1 MREADVKSINTLSRK
16 EIIAKP
22 KDKMVLSNAL
32 ISAPVEYSGGA
43 FYFQLEN
50 SDFNVVML
58 DSSFVWSFVEILN

>member
-32 ISAPVEYSGGA
+32 ISAPVEYSGR
-43 FYFQLEN
+43 FL
-50 SDFNVVML
+50 
-58 DSSFVWSFVEILN
+58 SSLKILILFGLSWKF

>member
-32 ISAPVEYSGGA
+32 ISAPVEYSGR
-43 FYFQLEN
+43 FL
-50 SDFNVVML
+50 SSLKILILML
-58 DSSFVWSFVEILN
+58 